1 MGLFGYASGLVSG
14 IGVGMFVDL
23 MNQVNPERSWDYV
36 FMLMIG
42 VALLGILTFSAM
54 WKAKADGYGTE
65 D

>member
-1 MGLFGYASGLVSG
+1 
-14 IGVGMFVDL
+14 MFVDL

-65 D
+65 N